1 MLFHLPDPDQW
12 IALNSRMDATEH
24 DVTELRE
31 TTTTMNTNIHSI
43 NDTLTAI
50 NNQLQ
55 EMRRDFTAMDSQL
68 TAMDSRIDA
77 RFNRIDAR
85 FNQVNS
91 DLTTMAE
98 DNNTRFERT
107 NSQLVG
113 LGTLIDSHFASVDT
127 TFAKQ
132 NTRMM
137 ALHKNVMSRLD
148 NRLPG
153 ASSND
158 LEPLFNLE
166 TGQKIQDTP
175 TISGLGRMRSAALE
189 NCLHGLEITP
199 GESEDDKR
207 DRLKKA
213 YGAKTSRV

>member
-1 MLFHLPDPDQW
+1 
-12 IALNSRMDATEH
+12 MDATEH

-31 TTTTMNTNIHSI
+31 TTTTMNTNIQSI

-55 EMRRDFTAMDSQL
+55 QMRQDFTAMDL
-68 TAMDSRIDA
+68 RIDA

-85 FNQVNS
+85 FTRMATENNTRFDDLES
-91 DLTTMAE
+91 RLTTMAE

-107 NSQLVG
+107 DSQLVG
-113 LGTLIDSHFASVDT
+113 LGTRMDRAFD
-127 TFAKQ
+127 KQ
-132 NTRMM
+132 NIRMM
-137 ALHKNVMSRLD
+137 ALHKNAMSRLD

-166 TGQKIQDTP
+166 TGQDTP

-199 GESEDDKR
+199 GESENDKR
-207 DRLKKA
+207 DQLKKA
-213 YGAKTSRV
+213 YGAKTSV

>member
-1 MLFHLPDPDQW
+1 
-12 IALNSRMDATEH
+12 
-24 DVTELRE
+24 
-31 TTTTMNTNIHSI
+31 
-43 NDTLTAI
+43 
-50 NNQLQ
+50 
-55 EMRRDFTAMDSQL
+55 MRRDFTAVDIRL

-85 FNQVNS
+85 FNQVNA

-107 NSQLVG
+107 DSQLVG
-113 LGTLIDSHFASVDT
+113 LGTRIDSHFASVDT

-137 ALHKNVMSRLD
+137 ALHNNAMSRLD

-166 TGQKIQDTP
+166 TGQKIQDKP
-175 TISGLGRMRSAALE
+175 TISGLGRMTSAALE
-189 NCLHGLEITP
+189 NCLRGLEIVP
-199 GESEDDKR
+199 KESEEDKR
-207 DRLKKA
+207 KQLSAA
-213 YGAKTSRV
+213 YGARAIVYFGAP